1 LITYFNSNVDT
12 AFTFN
17 SDTTEINVL
26 FNIKEGR
33 SFILSDINY
42 FGLDDLDQNIKNL
55 VFSSNNISTGQI
67 YNKNNI
73 NLDL

>member
-1 LITYFNSNVDT
+1 MITYFNSNVDT